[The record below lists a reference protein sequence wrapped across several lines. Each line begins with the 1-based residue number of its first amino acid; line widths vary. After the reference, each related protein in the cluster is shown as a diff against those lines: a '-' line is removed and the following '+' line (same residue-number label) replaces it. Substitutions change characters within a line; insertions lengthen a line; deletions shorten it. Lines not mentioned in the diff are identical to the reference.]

1 MLRSGESPCFAE
13 CFAGLRLLCRETPWG
28 RYPGRVASYKRA
40 RDQECMS
47 ESVDILMDIMTL
59 IDRASTL
66 TPDHLPKPSA
76 CGSEP

>member
-1 MLRSGESPCFAE
+1 
-13 CFAGLRLLCRETPWG
+13 
-28 RYPGRVASYKRA
+28 
-40 RDQECMS
+40 MS

-76 CGSEP
+76 YGSEPSTTV